1 MVRNLPDKCGDAGSI
16 PESVRSPGG
25 GNDSLVQYPCLE
37 NSTDRGAWQA
47 SVHGV
52 REGRTRQSD
61 RGRQRETQRDRGTET
76 ERWTDREGRNP
87 ADTNTNSSPLRSE
100 GNTGGTWQTEA
111 GQGRSRDP
119 TFLRPRR
126 NNRQAAGRGE
136 TVRSQ
141 EKAACLTWACQEGEE
156 EGQGQK
162 PNNETKVQNADGGT
176 QPSLCT
182 GGGWAGVP
190 MAAGGLSAGCHFL
203 QSLPSTA
210 FEIRSTWVENGLF
223 QVHGNVRIALHNSE

>member
-119 TFLRPRR
+119 TLLRPRR

-141 EKAACLTWACQEGEE
+141 EKAACLTWPVKRGRRKAKVRSQTMKPKCKMQTGAPSPLSAPEGG
-156 EGQGQK
+156 GQGFSW
-162 PNNETKVQNADGGT
+162 
-176 QPSLCT
+176 QPVAYLQ
-182 GGGWAGVP
+182 
-190 MAAGGLSAGCHFL
+190 AATSYSHFPQQPL
-203 QSLPSTA
+203 K
-210 FEIRSTWVENGLF
+210 
-223 QVHGNVRIALHNSE
+223 